1 MLNLVLGF
9 VLGAFSIIFAQ
20 ALCVYILFHRFF
32 RKNKLSSHQTHTPID
47 HHHQS
52 LAFASN
58 KQGIVWVLDLEKV
71 PKLWYEDKLLKEQN
85 SKKEILDVFP
95 VKKLAKIVD
104 HSLILTDSNASQVT
118 IDLMGCTVLSVSA
131 SNLSSRKWAKRYPI
145 KVESRS
151 SVIYKGSKICY
162 LYLETSWEKESWCK
176 ALRLA
181 SCVNKERTNWYAELG
196 KEFHDYLAS
205 LKAGYPSFMKPSTGV
220 FCEPTDRTIRAD
232 VSSSKVRLFLKKL
245 AKKASKSSLEIKAG
259 GTSVSVS
266 EEKKMGEKSRS
277 VQNST
282 GSTKNISTE
291 KTANNYLGED
301 TVLPLPLSFTQSGS
315 QNQVPVIS
323 DADFDD
329 KFSIDEGTV
338 CWNLLISRL
347 FFDAKRNTDM
357 KNSIQAR
364 IQRTLSNMR
373 TPSYIGGVT
382 CTSLNVGT
390 LPPYIHSMRVLPTD
404 MNEVWA
410 MEIDIE
416 YSGGAILDIETRI
429 EVREADFEKGI
440 VNSSIDSSAVD
451 EASSDLLEG
460 FEHFG
465 NQLKLSGEI
474 GDEIENRDSGDI
486 KFDAMR
492 KNNSWKLSYTS
503 RWKCILN
510 SIANQVSQVPLS
522 LTIKIASVRGTLRLH
537 IKPPP
542 SDQLWFGFTSMPEI
556 DFNLESSVG
565 EHKFSGAHVAMLLEN
580 RFKAAIRET
589 LVLPNCEGV
598 CIPWMLAEKDDWAPR
613 KIAPFSWVNQEITA
627 DPAGCDL
634 SGGQPGEIK
643 SKLEAS
649 KVTKLETNNHL
660 ESKGESL
667 KSVASAQQLTREPA
681 EDLGS
686 LPQSGLSSSNNSFNS
701 NRSLHDLKT
710 PLLPHDTCE
719 ASNSSRS
726 ESPDNQPVSRSVSV
740 NDKQVHINE
749 DGNSKR
755 IGRKARMMD
764 LGKKMGEKL
773 EEKRRNIEEKSRN
786 IVEKMRGP

>member
-9 VLGAFSIIFAQ
+9 VLGAFSIILAQ
-20 ALCVYILFHRFF
+20 VLCVYILFHRFL
-32 RKNKLSSHQTHTPID
+32 RKNKFSSSHQTQTQKPID
-47 HHHQS
+47 QQQQS
-52 LAFASN
+52 LSFASN
-58 KQGIVWVLDLEKV
+58 KQGIVWALDPEKV

-95 VKKLAKIVD
+95 IKKLAKIED
-104 HSLILTDSNASQVT
+104 HSLILTGSDASQTT
-118 IDLMGCTVLSVSA
+118 INLMGCTVLSVSA

-145 KVESRS
+145 KVESGS

-162 LYLETSWEKESWCK
+162 LYVETSWEKESWCK

-181 SCVNKERTNWYAELG
+181 SCVNKKRTNWYAELG

-232 VSSSKVRLFLKKL
+232 GSSSKVRLFLKKL
-245 AKKASKSSLEIKAG
+245 AKKASKSGLENKAG

-277 VQNST
+277 VQGSNST

-291 KTANNYLGED
+291 KTANNYLGEN
-301 TVLPLPLSFTQSGS
+301 TVLPLPSSFTQCGS
-315 QNQVPVIS
+315 QGQVSVIP

-357 KNSIQAR
+357 KSSIQAR
-364 IQRTLSNMR
+364 IQRTLSSMR

-416 YSGGAILDIETRI
+416 YSGGAILDIETRL
-429 EVREADFEKGI
+429 EVREAELEKGI
-440 VNSSIDSSAVD
+440 VNTSIDSSAVD
-451 EASSDLLEG
+451 EASSDILDG

-474 GDEIENRDSGDI
+474 ADEIENRDAGDI

-492 KNNSWKLSYTS
+492 KSNSWKSSYTS
-503 RWKCILN
+503 RWKCIMN

-542 SDQLWFGFTSMPEI
+542 SDQLWFGFASMPEI

-565 EHKFSGAHVAMLLEN
+565 EHKFSSAQVAMLLEN
-580 RFKAAIRET
+580 RFKPS
-589 LVLPNCEGV
+589 V
-598 CIPWMLAEKDDWAPR
+598 
-613 KIAPFSWVNQEITA
+613 
-627 DPAGCDL
+627 
-634 SGGQPGEIK
+634 
-643 SKLEAS
+643 KL
-649 KVTKLETNNHL
+649 
-660 ESKGESL
+660 
-667 KSVASAQQLTREPA
+667 
-681 EDLGS
+681 
-686 LPQSGLSSSNNSFNS
+686 
-701 NRSLHDLKT
+701 
-710 PLLPHDTCE
+710 
-719 ASNSSRS
+719 
-726 ESPDNQPVSRSVSV
+726 
-740 NDKQVHINE
+740 
-749 DGNSKR
+749 
-755 IGRKARMMD
+755 
-764 LGKKMGEKL
+764 
-773 EEKRRNIEEKSRN
+773 
-786 IVEKMRGP
+786 